1 MKIVLFATPEFA
13 IPTLELINNSNH
25 EILAVYTKMAKP
37 QGRGMQLQNTP
48 IYEKATELGL
58 KVFTPKTL
66 KNPEEWE
73 KLKEFNADIFVV
85 VAYGLILPKEVI
97 NIAKYGCINIHPSLL
112 PRWRGASP
120 LQRAIM
126 AGDKETGVCIIVLGE
141 GLDDGD
147 ILACKKIKID
157 DDMDIES
164 LHNQLSIEGANLML
178 KCLDDIEK
186 NKKVIATP
194 QASEGMIYAEKI
206 DKEEGKL
213 NFNDPIDKIYN
224 TIRAIGLLT
233 GTYFEYN
240 NERIKILKAKIQK
253 SLTENEKK
261 LQNGEI
267 IITKNDLSIKCSN
280 GLLKP
285 LILQREGKKALDVA
299 EFVKGFKK

>member
-25 EILAVYTKMAKP
+25 EIVAVYTKMAKP

-97 NIAKYGCINIHPSLL
+97 NITKYGCINIHPSLL

-186 NKKVIATP
+186 NKKIIATP
-194 QASEGMIYAEKI
+194 QASEGMLYAEKI

>member
-66 KNPEEWE
+66 KKPEEWE

-157 DDMDIES
+157 DEMDIES
-164 LHNQLSIEGANLML
+164 LHDQLSIEGANLML

-240 NERIKILKAKIQK
+240 EERIKILKAKIQK

>member
-13 IPTLELINNSNH
+13 IPTLELLNNSNH

-240 NERIKILKAKIQK
+240 GERIKILKAKIQK

-267 IITKNDLSIKCSN
+267 IITKNDLSIKCSD

-285 LILQREGKKALDVA
+285 LILQREGKKALEVA
-299 EFVKGFKK
+299 EFIKGFKK

>member
-73 KLKEFNADIFVV
+73 KLKEFNADVFVV

-112 PRWRGASP
+112 PRWRGAAP

-157 DDMDIES
+157 DNMDIES
-164 LHNQLSIEGANLML
+164 LHNQLSIDGANLML
-178 KCLDDIEK
+178 NCLNDIEK

-194 QASEGMIYAEKI
+194 QANEGMIYAEKI
-206 DKEEGKL
+206 DKEEGRL
-213 NFNDPIDKIYN
+213 DFNDSIEKIYN

-240 NERIKILKAKIQK
+240 GERIKILKATIQK
-253 SLTENEKK
+253 SLTEKEKE

-267 IITKNDLSIKCSN
+267 IITKNDLIIKCSD

-299 EFVKGFKK
+299 EFIKGFKK

>member
-48 IYEKATELGL
+48 IYEKASKLGL

-66 KNPEEWE
+66 KKPEEWE

-85 VAYGLILPKEVI
+85 VAYGLILPKEI
-97 NIAKYGCINIHPSLL
+97 LNIAKYGCINIHPSLL
-112 PRWRGASP
+112 PRWRGAAP

-157 DDMDIES
+157 DDMDIET

-178 KCLDDIEK
+178 KCLNDIEK
-186 NKKVIATP
+186 NKKITATP

-213 NFNDPIDKIYN
+213 NFNDPIEKIYN

-240 NERIKILKAKIQK
+240 GERIKILKSKIQK
-253 SLTENEKK
+253 SLTEKEKE

>member
-66 KNPEEWE
+66 KKPEEWE

-164 LHNQLSIEGANLML
+164 LHDQLSIEGANLML

-186 NKKVIATP
+186 NKKIIATP

-233 GTYFEYN
+233 GTYFEH
-240 NERIKILKAKIQK
+240 NEGRIKILKAKIQK

-267 IITKNDLSIKCSN
+267 IITKNDLSIKCSD

-285 LILQREGKKALDVA
+285 LILQREGKKALEVA

>member
-48 IYEKATELGL
+48 IYEKATKLGL

-66 KNPEEWE
+66 KKPEEWE

-85 VAYGLILPKEVI
+85 VAYGLILPKEAI

-233 GTYFEYN
+233 GTYFEH
-240 NERIKILKAKIQK
+240 NEGRIKILKAKIQK

-285 LILQREGKKALDVA
+285 LILQREGKKALEVA

>member
-25 EILAVYTKMAKP
+25 EIVAVYTKMAKP

-97 NIAKYGCINIHPSLL
+97 DIAKYGCINIHPSLL

-147 ILACKKIKID
+147 ILACKKIKIN

>member
-66 KNPEEWE
+66 KKPEEWE

-97 NIAKYGCINIHPSLL
+97 DIAKYGCINIHPSLL

-157 DDMDIES
+157 DEMDIES
-164 LHNQLSIEGANLML
+164 LHDQLSIEGANLML

-233 GTYFEYN
+233 GTYFEHN
-240 NERIKILKAKIQK
+240 EERIKILKAKIQK

-267 IITKNDLSIKCSN
+267 IITKNDLSIKCSD

-285 LILQREGKKALDVA
+285 LILQREGKKALEVA

>member
-48 IYEKATELGL
+48 IYEKASELGL

-112 PRWRGASP
+112 PRWRGAAP

-147 ILACKKIKID
+147 ILACKKIKIN

-194 QASEGMIYAEKI
+194 QASEGMLYAEKI

-285 LILQREGKKALDVA
+285 LILQREGKKALNVA

>member
-66 KNPEEWE
+66 KKPEEWE

-147 ILACKKIKID
+147 ILAYKKIKID
-157 DDMDIES
+157 NEMDIES
-164 LHNQLSIEGANLML
+164 LHDQLSIEGANLML

-233 GTYFEYN
+233 GTYFEH
-240 NERIKILKAKIQK
+240 NEGRIKILKAKIQK

-267 IITKNDLSIKCSN
+267 IITKNDLSIKCSD

-285 LILQREGKKALDVA
+285 LILQREGKKALEVA

>member
-66 KNPEEWE
+66 KKPEEWE

-164 LHNQLSIEGANLML
+164 LHDQLSIEGANLML

-240 NERIKILKAKIQK
+240 GERIKILKAKIQK

>member
-66 KNPEEWE
+66 KKPEEWE

-186 NKKVIATP
+186 NKKIIATP

-267 IITKNDLSIKCSN
+267 IITKNDLSIKCSD

>member
-164 LHNQLSIEGANLML
+164 LHDQLSIEGANLML

-240 NERIKILKAKIQK
+240 GERIKILKAKIQK

>member
-66 KNPEEWE
+66 KKPEEWE

-213 NFNDPIDKIYN
+213 NFNDSIEKIYN

-267 IITKNDLSIKCSN
+267 IITKNDLSIKCSD

>member
-66 KNPEEWE
+66 KKPEEWE

-157 DDMDIES
+157 DDIDIES

-213 NFNDPIDKIYN
+213 NFNDSIEKIYN

-240 NERIKILKAKIQK
+240 DERIKILKAKIQK

-267 IITKNDLSIKCSN
+267 IITKNDLSIKCSD

-285 LILQREGKKALDVA
+285 LILQREGKKALEVA